1 MYNPGTFAASVRSM
15 DSTGVRSRS
24 SEVTMLELRGGGVTV
39 GSGTAAFPEA
49 HPEMSPARRAHE
61 TAARGENG
69 IIRPGTKPKEPDN

>member
-1 MYNPGTFAASVRSM
+1 MYNPGTFAASARSM